1 MAERTVAF
9 RHTPSVSLDA
19 THVLPVVHCIVE
31 ADEVPHKHGYAAIGA
46 PAISEHTGGD
56 EWADVWTNELR
67 ATTRA
72 RACLDM
78 AYAEAQRSEK
88 GDSLDKLKVTN
99 LSQNGY
105 GGEGEGGAPRRSTE
119 MNTKND
125 HLFYDML
132 TKSKDKTH
140 NTDMYKPEMQLPA

>member
-1 MAERTVAF
+1 MYVAAAGLTPMLPVTLVAPVVDTPALVRILYSPAVPRLMAERLVAA

-19 THVLPVVHCIVE
+19 THVSPVVHCIVE

-78 AYAEAQRSEK
+78 AYAEAQMSEK

-99 LSQNGY
+99 LS
-105 GGEGEGGAPRRSTE
+105 
-119 MNTKND
+119 
-125 HLFYDML
+125 
-132 TKSKDKTH
+132 
-140 NTDMYKPEMQLPA
+140 